1 MHQLRVSGDSQG
13 LALIFYTL
21 FARDDYGA
29 TVCALLVLAAAVFV
43 ADRVPARR
51 ILRVAGEHPVSVA
64 IISTV
69 VLCAGA
75 LFVYH
80 DHPLSMD
87 EYAAYFQSRVFA
99 AGHLTGRWPLA
110 QMDWLIP
117 PGFQDFFLNVSHADG
132 RVISAYWPGHSL
144 LLTPFTFAG
153 IPWACNPV
161 LTGLTLLT
169 IHRLALHLFAD
180 VEAAGLALLLTVASP
195 VIFGLGI
202 SYYSMPAHLL
212 ANCVYALL
220 LVRPTARRALLA
232 GLVGSLALCL
242 HNPVPHLL
250 FAAPWLIWMATR
262 RGGKLAFGAL
272 CLGYLPLCLL
282 LGIGWF
288 EFSNS
293 LVHPGPATVA
303 AQVGFMERLNQ
314 MLLNF
319 APPTATVY
327 LARAIGVAKV
337 WVWAVPGILI
347 LAAYG
352 AVRRW
357 DNLFCRLLAASAVT
371 TLIGYL
377 FFVADQGHGWGFRYF
392 HSAWLAVP
400 LLATAA
406 LYRPQ
411 PATATGSASPALVF
425 EDSQTRAFV
434 VTCTV
439 LTLVFGVGFRAV
451 QMQAFMAADLAQMPH
466 YTGHEQRIVFLDN
479 TDTFYGA
486 DLVQNDPWLRGDEI
500 RMFSHGTAADALLM
514 RQQYPLLHE
523 VYADRYGSVWSA
535 ARSPLGIRY
544 NLPEVLPNE
553 DRN

>member
-1 MHQLRVSGDSQG
+1 
-13 LALIFYTL
+13 
-21 FARDDYGA
+21 
-29 TVCALLVLAAAVFV
+29 
-43 ADRVPARR
+43 
-51 ILRVAGEHPVSVA
+51 
-64 IISTV
+64 
-69 VLCAGA
+69 
-75 LFVYH
+75 
-80 DHPLSMD
+80 
-87 EYAAYFQSRVFA
+87 
-99 AGHLTGRWPLA
+99 
-110 QMDWLIP
+110 
-117 PGFQDFFLNVSHADG
+117 
-132 RVISAYWPGHSL
+132 VISAYWPGHSL

-169 IHRLALHLFAD
+169 IHRLALHLFED
-180 VEAAGLALLLTVASP
+180 IEAAGLALLLTVASP
-195 VIFGLGI
+195 VIFGIGI

-232 GLVGSLALCL
+232 GVVGSIALCL
-242 HNPVPHLL
+242 HNPVPHML
-250 FAAPWLIWMATR
+250 FAAPWLFWMAMR
-262 RGGKLAFGAL
+262 RDGKLAFAAL

-293 LVHPGPATVA
+293 LLHPGAQATGA
-303 AQVGFMERLNQ
+303 HVGFMERLEQ
-314 MLLNF
+314 MLTNF
-319 APPTATVY
+319 QPPTATVY

-347 LAAYG
+347 LAACG

-357 DNLFCRLLAASAVT
+357 DNVCCRLLAASAVT

-392 HSAWLAVP
+392 HSAWLALP

-406 LYRPQ
+406 MYRPGL
-411 PATATGSASPALVF
+411 ATASKSASPRLVF
-425 EDSQTRAFV
+425 EDTETRAFV
-434 VTCTV
+434 VTCAV

-451 QMQAFMAADLAQMPH
+451 QMQAFMADDLAQIPH
-466 YTGHEQRIVFLDN
+466 YKGLEKRVVFLDP

-486 DLVQNDPWLRGDEI
+486 DLVQNDPWLRGTEI
-500 RMFSHGTAADALLM
+500 RMFSHGAAADAQLM

-535 ARSPLGIRY
+535 A
-544 NLPEVLPNE
+544 PNE